1 MLRLMTMVAGSALR
15 LRARVR
21 GGRIVTDEPVEL
33 PEGTEVDVLVADV
46 ADDLDDDDLAALH
59 AAIIAADVEAARG
72 DVVDAK
78 LVLAKLRAR
87 G

>member
-1 MLRLMTMVAGSALR
+1 MAAGTALR

-21 GGRIVTDEPVEL
+21 DGRIVTDEPVEL
-33 PEGTEVDVLVADV
+33 PEGTAVDVLVADV

-59 AAIIAADVEAARG
+59 AAIIAADAEAARG
-72 DVVDAK
+72 DVVDAN